1 MINDPLLGQTIGNY
15 EILGRVGKGG
25 MATVYRARQVNMQ
38 RDVAIKIMSADLA
51 EDPQFVARFER
62 EARMIASLQHPRIL
76 PVHDFGHEGELFYFV
91 MRLVEGES
99 LYHRLLQGPL
109 PLRTASKYLGQIAEA
124 LDYAHAEG
132 VVHRDLKPNNVL
144 IDAWDNLYLMDFGL
158 AKMLAA
164 TQSLTQTGTV
174 LGTPAYMA
182 PEQWRGG
189 AVDSR
194 TDVYALGV
202 ILYEMVLGRTPFE
215 SDTPFT
221 LMYKH
226 INEAP
231 PPLRE
236 SLPDLPQAVE
246 DVIFKAL
253 AKDQTARYPSA
264 GELAQAFAD
273 VVRVAGSLVA
283 KQRLDASLTKTE
295 APPPSASEEA
305 EPEPV
310 AAAES
315 IETGEAAEAEP
326 VAVAESI
333 ETGEADEE
341 AEAEPIAVA
350 ESIETSEA
358 DEEAEAEP
366 IAAEEIVEVDEE
378 AEAERALAEIAEP
391 LAEAP
396 LAVEPVDQTVEE
408 PEAAV
413 EDQAPIE
420 EIGGVMAGAFA
431 VDGAV
436 LPPDEIIP
444 PPPRIAPP
452 PPPIPLP
459 ERSARGL
466 GEFEMPEGTPARRP
480 TAPRQKSR
488 APARRSRARRPE
500 PPPSGVGEL
509 MERVASAPAL
519 HQVLDVVDQSVEA
532 AVEKVAL
539 SVTPPA
545 SSPRLGATAP
555 RSAVPINAPAFERV
569 RQLLPPEEPVVGV
582 LDVRGTP
589 QWHIWKR
596 LLVGGVALFMIG
608 AMLGAGFLTL
618 LGIGMLAYLGFEG
631 YRTGR
636 GDIGRFYLG
645 FTPEQVLLLPRDS
658 DNLPRPDEAYLV
670 AWSEIERLRL
680 SGRYTLLDFP
690 LDDGKTLH
698 FAALLT
704 AMGDGGLGDQ
714 PGWLPNSPI
723 TALVHER
730 GFEVRDA

>member
-1 MINDPLLGQTIGNY
+1 MLALTGVWCGKEDFFMINDPLLGQTIGNY

-62 EARMIASLQHPRIL
+62 EARVIANLQHPRIL
-76 PVHDFGHEGELFYFV
+76 PVHDFGHEGELFYLV

-109 PLRTASKYLGQIAEA
+109 PLLKASKYLGQIAEA
-124 LDYAHAEG
+124 LDYAHAQG

-144 IDAWDNLYLMDFGL
+144 IDEWDNLYLMDFGL

-202 ILYEMVLGRTPFE
+202 ILYEMILGHTPFE

-231 PPLRE
+231 PPLCE

-253 AKDQTARYPSA
+253 AKDPAARYPSA
-264 GELAQAFAD
+264 GELAQTFAE

-283 KQRLDASLTKTE
+283 KQRLETSLNKTE
-295 APPPSASEEA
+295 APAPSASLES
-305 EPEPV
+305 EPV
-310 AAAES
+310 AAAE
-315 IETGEAAEAEP
+315 IVETGEEAPAP
-326 VAVAESI
+326 VSEIV
-333 ETGEADEE
+333 EADEE
-341 AEAEPIAVA
+341 APVPV
-350 ESIETSEA
+350 S
-358 DEEAEAEP
+358 
-366 IAAEEIVEVDEE
+366 EIVEADEE

-396 LAVEPVDQTVEE
+396 VAVEPVDQMVEE

-413 EDQAPIE
+413 EDQTAIE
-420 EIGGVMAGAFA
+420 EIGGVMTGAPA
-431 VDGAV
+431 VDEPV
-436 LPPDEIIP
+436 LPPDEIVP

-459 ERSARGL
+459 ERSVRGAS
-466 GEFEMPEGTPARRP
+466 EFEMPEGKPARRS
-480 TAPRQKSR
+480 TTYRRESR
-488 APARRSRARRPE
+488 APAQKSREHRPG
-500 PPPSGVGEL
+500 S
-509 MERVASAPAL
+509 AL

-545 SSPRLGATAP
+545 SSPRLGMMAP
-555 RSAVPINAPAFERV
+555 LAAVPINAPAFDHV

-589 QWHIWKR
+589 QWQVWKR
-596 LLVGGVALFMIG
+596 LLVGGVVLFLIG
-608 AMLGAGFLTL
+608 GMLGAGFLTL

-658 DNLPRPDEAYLV
+658 DNLPRPNEAYLV
-670 AWSEIERLRL
+670 AWSEMERLRL
-680 SGRYTLLDFP
+680 GSRYTLLDFP

-698 FAALLT
+698 FAAMLMAT
-704 AMGDGGLGDQ
+704 GDGGLGDQ

-723 TALVHER
+723 TALIRER
-730 GFEVRDA
+730 GFEVREA